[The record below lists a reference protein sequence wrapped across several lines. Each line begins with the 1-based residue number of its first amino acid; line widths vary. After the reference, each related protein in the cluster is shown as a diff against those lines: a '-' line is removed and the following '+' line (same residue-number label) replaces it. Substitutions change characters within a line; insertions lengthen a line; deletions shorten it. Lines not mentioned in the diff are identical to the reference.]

1 LSFFF
6 FVIARISLVHLKTND
21 KSTFKEP
28 LILGVPTQIK
38 IISDTVIAFFKSEV
52 KYNLLDL

>member
-1 LSFFF
+1 
-6 FVIARISLVHLKTND
+6 VHLKTKD

-38 IISDTVIAFFKSEV
+38 MISDTVIAFFKSDV
-52 KYNLLDL
+52 KYNLLALWFF